1 MSYPI
6 LAPSRTWFA
15 PNDSAIT
22 RSIITEI
29 EIMDSYTPNGT
40 EIDSWD
46 ASEAKDGSITCYV
59 IGTKLIMAGDGSGK
73 ISANEDSSYWFEY
86 NNDDFSD
93 YDVPQNVERI
103 IGLSI
108 LDTSNVRDFSYMFY
122 YFIKITELDL
132 STFNTSSATTLE
144 SMFSVC
150 FKLSSL
156 NISNWDTSKVTTIA
170 GIFNNC
176 NSLEYVEGLDEI
188 DTSNVTSM
196 RHTFSYSKVTN
207 FTNLNTSKVT
217 NMEYT
222 FIGYLRDELVF
233 PNWDLSSVT
242 SFYACFVGGPEGGTI
257 KTLDLSNFKHSEKA
271 SLSGLFLELSSLTK
285 LTMPRE
291 FGKGVKDF
299 SYTFRG
305 LSNVKNIN
313 LENIDLSSATNLD
326 SMFSGCSSLTG
337 LDVSKWDV
345 SNVTDMS
352 FMFYGC
358 SKLGSIDVSKW
369 DTSKV
374 TTLDHFA
381 AHANLKRIGMEKWNT
396 SSLVNANAAFH
407 NCGEEELDLSA
418 WDVSNVQFFS
428 QMFENSTKLKRIH
441 GLDKWDTSN
450 ALVFDE
456 MFGRCSKLEELDLS
470 SWDTRK
476 ARKGVQ
482 SSTNGHTGSVFNNMF
497 QSCNNLR
504 KVKVGANFS
513 INGDG
518 TNTTASYKF
527 ILPTPSSDYIE
538 GADGYWY
545 TFNGE
550 KYAPNGI
557 KDKTEETYYASYNM
571 ITDLDAIVKNG
582 SLLDAANAIRH
593 LTGSSERYKPSEFK
607 KALDVEVNVI
617 PDEVFHITGLCSYR
631 FAYGSL
637 DWFLNKYA
645 DKITTSDITDA
656 NRMFYSCKAER
667 VPSEINF
674 VEGGCPVPAMFG
686 SCSNLKYIPSIDFKH
701 TSAEE
706 AQSMFSFDYAL
717 KEIGKLSNLFPLSPY
732 AMFRNCNNLR
742 YLPEFENLN
751 LSYAQTNST
760 TYGYQYMFGYC
771 SSLREISKDFLEQLY
786 CDTLTNVASTI
797 FYYGFTACYVLDEII
812 GMNPQTGTL
821 VSNTFVNTFNLCSR
835 AKDIIFATQE
845 DSTPYL
851 VNWKNQTIDLSK
863 EVGYTTNG
871 NYVINSNSGINS
883 DKRATNDTTYQALKS
898 DKDWYTTDINYSR
911 YNHDSAVNT
920 INSLPDTSAY
930 LTANGGTNTIKFKGE
945 SGALTDGGAI
955 NTLTEEEIAVATAKG
970 WTVTFA

>member
-6 LAPSRTWFA
+6 LAPNCTWYKSTQSRAVLTLI
-15 PNDSAIT
+15 NIV
-22 RSIITEI
+22 
-29 EIMDSYTPNGT
+29 DSYTPTGNET
-40 EIDSWD
+40 ETWNADVDDS
-46 ASEAKDGSITCYV
+46 GSIKCY
-59 IGTKLIMAGDGSGK
+59 IAGTTLTITGNGSGK
-73 ISANEDSSYWFEY
+73 IMANEDGRYMFANEDYSSG
-86 NNDDFSD
+86 NDFRNATVINGLELI
-93 YDVPQNVERI
+93 DVSNCTDLEMCFNSCRKVKALNV
-103 IGLSI
+103 GNWNV
-108 LDTSNVRDFSYMFY
+108 SNVKNMPSMFCY
-122 YFIKITELDL
+122 CFEL
-132 STFNTSSATTLE
+132 TTLD
-144 SMFSVC
+144 V
-150 FKLSSL
+150 
-156 NISNWDTSKVTTIA
+156 SNWDISSCDTVYQMFCYCQKLTS
-170 GIFNNC
+170 
-176 NSLEYVEGLDEI
+176 
-188 DTSNVTSM
+188 
-196 RHTFSYSKVTN
+196 
-207 FTNLNTSKVT
+207 
-217 NMEYT
+217 
-222 FIGYLRDELVF
+222 
-233 PNWDLSSVT
+233 
-242 SFYACFVGGPEGGTI
+242 
-257 KTLDLSNFKHSEKA
+257 LDLSNWCMRDNILYCRHMFMGCSVLKTIGDTSNWN
-271 SLSGLFLELSSLTK
+271 LSNAIYPHGMFVNCSK
-285 LTMPRE
+285 LTSLN
-291 FGKGVKDF
+291 V
-299 SYTFRG
+299 
-305 LSNVKNIN
+305 SNWGFDSAVT
-313 LENIDLSSATNLD
+313 LEA
-326 SMFSGCSSLTG
+326 MFQECSSLTG
-337 LDVSKWDV
+337 LDLSNWNV
-345 SNVTDMS
+345 SNVDDMS
-352 FMFYGC
+352 FMFWGC
-358 SKLGSIDVSKW
+358 PKVGSIDVSKW

-374 TTLDHFA
+374 TNLDHFA

-441 GLDKWDTSN
+441 GLEKWNTSN
-450 ALVFDE
+450 GLVFDE

>member
-15 PNDSAIT
+15 PNDATIT

-29 EIMDSYTPNGT
+29 EIMDSYTPDSAV
-40 EIDSWD
+40 IDSWD

-59 IGTKLIMAGDGSGK
+59 IGTKLIIAGNGSGK

-86 NNDDFSD
+86 NNADWTE

-103 IGLSI
+103 IGLSF
-108 LDTSNVRDFSYMFY
+108 LDTSNVRTFDHMFY
-122 YFIKITELDL
+122 YFQKIRDLDL
-132 STFNTSSATTLE
+132 STFNTSSATDL
-144 SMFSVC
+144 SYMFSVC
-150 FKLSSL
+150 YELSSL
-156 NISNWDTSKVTTIA
+156 NILNWDTSKVTTMQA
-170 GIFNNC
+170 MFNHC
-176 NSLEYVEGLDEI
+176 RLLEYVEGLD
-188 DTSNVTSM
+188 DLNTSNVTNIGRM
-196 RHTFSYSKVTN
+196 FAYTKITN
-207 FTNLNTSKVT
+207 FTNLDTSKVT
-217 NMEYT
+217 DMSYT
-222 FIGYLRDELVF
+222 FFVYQRDALTF
-233 PNWDLSSVT
+233 PNWDLSNVLDFT
-242 SFYACFVGGPEGGTI
+242 CCFSGGSDEGVV
-257 KTLDLSNFKHSEKA
+257 KTLDLSNFKHGERA
-271 SLSGLFLELSSLTK
+271 SLTYIFANLYSANTVVFPPDFGKGLKDFSGLF
-285 LTMPRE
+285 
-291 FGKGVKDF
+291 
-299 SYTFRG
+299 RG
-305 LSNVKNIN
+305 LKNVKNIN
-313 LENIDLSSATNLD
+313 IENLDLSGATNLS
-326 SMFSGCSSLTG
+326 SMFHGCSSLTG
-337 LDVSKWDV
+337 LDVSNWNV

-352 FMFYGC
+352 FMFYSC

-374 TTLDHFA
+374 TNLDHFA

-456 MFGRCSKLEELDLS
+456 MFGRCYLLEELDLS
-470 SWDTRK
+470 SWDTSK

-550 KYAPNGI
+550 KYAPNEV
-557 KDKTEETYYASYNM
+557 KDRTVETYYASYDM

-582 SLLDAANAIRH
+582 SLLDTANAIRQ

-607 KALDVEVNVI
+607 DALDIEITTI
-617 PDEVFHITGLCSYR
+617 PEEAFYFSGNLYYA
-631 FAYGSL
+631 FANSRW
-637 DWFLNKYA
+637 DWFFERYS
-645 DKITTSDITDA
+645 DKITISDITHA
-656 NRMFYSCKAER
+656 ERMFNNVLVEC
-667 VPSEINF
+667 VPSNINF
-674 VEGGCPVPAMFG
+674 AEGGCIVKNMFSECINLLSVP
-686 SCSNLKYIPSIDFKH
+686 PIDFKQ
-701 TSAEE
+701 TSYFDASYMFNKNYELRE
-706 AQSMFSFDYAL
+706 IGKISNLYPSTIQSMFY
-717 KEIGKLSNLFPLSPY
+717 
-732 AMFRNCNNLR
+732 NCNNLR

-751 LSYAQTNST
+751 LSYVQTNAVNLSAV
-760 TYGYQYMFGYC
+760 FAYC
-771 SSLREISKDFLEQLY
+771 YSLREIPKCFLEPFY
-786 CDTLTNVASTI
+786 CCAQTNGNYTV
-797 FYYGFTACYVLDEII
+797 FYRGFVSCLSLDEID
-812 GMNPQTGTL
+812 GLNPQTGTITG
-821 VSNTFVNTFNLCSR
+821 NTFVNTFDSCYRVKNV
-835 AKDIIFATQE
+835 IFAMQA
-845 DSTPYL
+845 DGKPYS
-851 VNWKNQTIDLSK
+851 VNWKSQTIDLSK
-863 EVGYTTNG
+863 IA
-871 NYVINSNSGINS
+871 YVIGDGSSITRYNSGITA
-883 DKRATNDTTYQALKS
+883 DKQVKDDATYQSLKN
-898 DKDWYTTDINYSR
+898 DPDWFTTDINYSR

-930 LTANGGTNTIKFKGE
+930 LASAGGTNTIKFLGA

-955 NTLTEEEIAVATAKG
+955 NTLTQEEIAVATAKG
-970 WTVTFA
+970 WTVTFV

>member
-15 PNDSAIT
+15 PNDTAIT

-29 EIMDSYTPNGT
+29 EIMDSYTPDGT

-59 IGTKLIMAGDGSGK
+59 IGTKLIIAGNGSGK

-86 NNDDFSD
+86 NNAEWTE
-93 YDVPQNVERI
+93 YDTPENVERI
-103 IGLSI
+103 IGLPF
-108 LDTSNVRDFSYMFY
+108 LDTSNVRLFNNMFY
-122 YFIKITELDL
+122 YFKKITELDL
-132 STFNTSSATTLE
+132 STFNTSSATDLS
-144 SMFSVC
+144 SMFAVC
-150 FKLSSL
+150 YALSSL
-156 NISNWDTSKVTTIA
+156 NISNWDTSKVTTTY
-170 GIFNNC
+170 GMFNQC
-176 NSLEYVEGLDEI
+176 RALEYVEGLD
-188 DTSNVTSM
+188 DLNTSNVTNM
-196 RHTFSYSKVTN
+196 GRMFSYTKITN
-207 FTNLNTSKVT
+207 FTNLDTSKVT
-217 NMEYT
+217 DMSYT
-222 FIGYLRDELVF
+222 FFVYQRETLVF
-233 PNWDLSSVT
+233 PEWDLSNVT
-242 SFYACFVGGPEGGTI
+242 DFFCCFSGGPEGGTV
-257 KTLDLSNFKHSEKA
+257 KTLDLSNFKHREQTRLTYMFV
-271 SLSGLFLELSSLTK
+271 SLYSVTNVIF
-285 LTMPRE
+285 PPD
-291 FGKGVKDF
+291 FGKGLKDF
-299 SYTFRG
+299 SGVFKG
-305 LSNVKNIN
+305 LKNVKSINIEN
-313 LENIDLSSATNLD
+313 LDLSCATNL
-326 SMFSGCSSLTG
+326 SGMFNDCSSLTG
-337 LDVSKWDV
+337 LDVSNWNV
-345 SNVTDMS
+345 SNVEDMS

-374 TTLDHFA
+374 TNLDHFA

-407 NCGEEELDLSA
+407 NCGEEELDLSG

-441 GLDKWDTSN
+441 GLEKWNTSN
-450 ALVFDE
+450 GLAFDE

-476 ARKGVQ
+476 ARNGDKA
-482 SSTNGHTGSVFNNMF
+482 STNGHTGHVFNNMF

-550 KYAPNGI
+550 KYAPNGV
-557 KDKTEETYYASYNM
+557 KDRTVETYYASYDM

-617 PDEVFHITGLCSYR
+617 PDEAFHISGNCTYR
-631 FAYGSL
+631 FAYETW
-637 DWFLNKYA
+637 DWFFEKYS
-645 DKITTSDITDA
+645 DKITISDISDA
-656 NRMFYSCKAER
+656 NRMFYGCKVER
-667 VPSEINF
+667 LPSNITF
-674 VEGGCPVPAMFG
+674 AEGGCAIPAMY
-686 SCSNLKYIPSIDFKH
+686 SNCRNLKSIPSIDFKH
-701 TSAEE
+701 TAP
-706 AQSMFSFDYAL
+706 QSGNSLFSYCY
-717 KEIGKLSNLFPLSPY
+717 KVEEIGKLSNLYPNNISE
-732 AMFRNCNNLR
+732 MFRSCNKLR

-751 LSYAQTNST
+751 LNYIQTDASAKCHA
-760 TYGYQYMFGYC
+760 MFMEDL
-771 SSLREISKDFLEQLY
+771 SLREIPEDFLRQFY
-786 CDTLTNVASTI
+786 CIITSPNCTF
-797 FYYGFTACYVLDEII
+797 FYNGFVSCYVLDKIV
-812 GMNPQTGTL
+812 GLNPQTGTL
-821 VSNTFVNTFNLCSR
+821 TGNAFVNTFNINAR
-835 AKDIIFATQE
+835 VKDIIFATQE
-845 DSTPYL
+845 NGVPYS
-851 VNWKNQTIDLSK
+851 VNWKSQTIDLSK
-863 EVGYTTNG
+863 EVGYTTSKG
-871 NYVINSNSGINS
+871 CILNYNSGITE
-883 DKRATNDTTYQALKS
+883 DKRVTDDATYQSLKN
-898 DKDWYTTDINYSR
+898 DPDWFTTDINYSR

-920 INSLPDTSAY
+920 INSLPDTSVY
-930 LTANGGTNTIKFKGE
+930 LATAGGTNTIKFMGE
-945 SGALTDGGAI
+945 SGKLTDGGAI

>member
-1 MSYPI
+1 MPYPI

-93 YDVPQNVERI
+93 YDVPSNVERI
-103 IGLSI
+103 IGLSF

-217 NMEYT
+217 NMDYT

-326 SMFSGCSSLTG
+326 SMFSNCSSLTG

-374 TTLDHFA
+374 TNLDHFA

-407 NCGEEELDLSA
+407 NCGEEELDLSG
-418 WDVSNVQFFS
+418 WDVSNVLYFS

-482 SSTNGHTGSVFNNMF
+482 SSANGHTGSVFNNMF
-497 QSCNNLR
+497 QSCNSLR

-550 KYAPNGI
+550 KYAPNEV
-557 KDKTEETYYASYNM
+557 KDRTVETYYASYDM
-571 ITDLDAIVKNG
+571 ITDLDAVIKNG

-593 LTGSSERYKPSEFK
+593 LTGSSERYKPSDFK
-607 KALDVEVNVI
+607 KALEVEVNVI
-617 PDEVFHITGLCSYR
+617 PDEAFHLSGNLSYR
-631 FAYGSL
+631 FAYKTW
-637 DWFLNKYA
+637 DWFFEKYS
-645 DKITTSDITDA
+645 DKITISDISDA
-656 NRMFYSCKAER
+656 NRMFYGCKVER
-667 VPSEINF
+667 LPSNITF
-674 VEGGCPVPAMFG
+674 AEGGCAIPAMY
-686 SCSNLKYIPSIDFKH
+686 SNCSNLKSVPSIDFKH
-701 TSAEE
+701 TAP
-706 AQSMFSFDYAL
+706 QSSNSLFSYCY
-717 KEIGKLSNLFPLSPY
+717 KVEEIGKLSNLYPNNISD
-732 AMFRNCNNLR
+732 MFGYCTNLR

-751 LSYAQTNST
+751 LSYIQTDAS
-760 TYGYQYMFGYC
+760 GKCHAMFTENF
-771 SSLREISKDFLEQLY
+771 SLREIPETFLKQFY
-786 CDTLTNVASTI
+786 GIQTNPNYTI
-797 FYYGFTACYVLDEII
+797 FYKGFTSCVTLDEIV
-812 GMNPQTGTL
+812 GLNPQTGTL
-821 VSNTFVNTFNLCSR
+821 TSNAFVSAFKSNARVKN
-835 AKDIIFATQE
+835 IIFATQE
-845 DSTPYL
+845 DGTPYS
-851 VNWKNQTIDLSK
+851 VNWKSQTIDLSQD
-863 EVGYTTNG
+863 VGHRITGDTSIITG
-871 NYVINSNSGINS
+871 KNSGITS
-883 DKRATNDTTYQALKS
+883 DKLVKDDATYQALKN
-898 DKDWYTTDINYSR
+898 DPDWFTSTSSYSR

-930 LTANGGTNTIKFKGE
+930 LTANGGTNTIVFNGE
-945 SGALTDGGAI
+945 SGKLTDGGAI
-955 NTLTEEEIAVATAKG
+955 NALTEEEIAVATAKG
-970 WTVTFA
+970 WTVTFV